1 MVEAEDD
8 EILVAKDVTASQSTL
23 PPPSSMHAL
32 ISTMYEKMQI
42 MFERLGTIDI
52 EMYQLNK
59 KIGRMSRK
67 AFKIK
72 DLIPSDVD
80 DDEHVEDLSLDDD
93 VNDGDEDDLS
103 SNDLDSADAEDSNA

>member
-1 MVEAEDD
+1 MSTHGHLKGSTSKKQQRTMVEVEDD

-42 MFERLGTIDI
+42 MLERLGTIDI

-72 DLIPSDVD
+72 DLIPSM
-80 DDEHVEDLSLDDD
+80 LMLMSL
-93 VNDGDEDDLS
+93 
-103 SNDLDSADAEDSNA
+103 